1 MSAKHTQSQTN
12 KFPFL
17 LLSISLVS
25 VAVQVFM
32 VQPAKANCVYAEEA
46 YPTGATRGSYVCM
59 PDGSWQQQ

>member
-32 VQPAKANCVYAEEA
+32 VQPAKAACSYEGET
-46 YPTGATRGSYVCM
+46 YQTGQTVGPLICM
-59 PDGSWQQQ
+59 PDGSWQPQ